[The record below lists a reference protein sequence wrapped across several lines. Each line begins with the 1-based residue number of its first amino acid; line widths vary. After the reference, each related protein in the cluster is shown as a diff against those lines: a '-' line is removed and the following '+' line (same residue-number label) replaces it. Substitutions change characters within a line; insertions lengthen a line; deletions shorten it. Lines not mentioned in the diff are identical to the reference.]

1 MRLEAV
7 NDDEGKVRDEDVKN
21 LGTKAR
27 NRDGQWSEDL
37 VGEWIEKKTGKS
49 RGEVKKKR

>member
-7 NDDEGKVRDEDVKN
+7 NDDEGEVRDEDVKN

-27 NRDGQWSEDL
+27 NRDGQRSEDL
-37 VGEWIEKKTGKS
+37 VCEWIEKETGKG
-49 RGEVKKKR
+49 RGEVEKKR